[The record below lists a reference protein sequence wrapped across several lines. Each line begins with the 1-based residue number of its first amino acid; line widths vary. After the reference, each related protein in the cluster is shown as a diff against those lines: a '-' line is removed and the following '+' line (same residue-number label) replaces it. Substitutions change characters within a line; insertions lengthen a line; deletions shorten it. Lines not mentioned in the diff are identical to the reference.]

1 MRADS
6 QGIHSYPQLFRQ
18 PLAALDLCAL
28 VLLIILQ
35 YEFALAWRQSLQAGI
50 EALVFALFL
59 FAERWQIATHLW
71 RLWPLQIFHVN
82 QLGDSVEIEA
92 RTAFVVVDNGF

>member
-6 QGIHSYPQLFRQ
+6 QGIHSYPQLFGQ

-35 YEFALAWRQSLQAGI
+35 YEFAL
-50 EALVFALFL
+50 V
-59 FAERWQIATHLW
+59 
-71 RLWPLQIFHVN
+71 
-82 QLGDSVEIEA
+82 
-92 RTAFVVVDNGF
+92 